1 MCLWKRPHQWCQVH
15 RIFVFYLF
23 YCNPKEKDHIR
34 RKINGKKKNACQ
46 ISIIIIIIIIKAII
60 KIKLPSHMEK
70 CMLLEFAIPKSKFD
84 FFFHFFLKNAC
95 NDSEKA
101 SHQLIFWPKNFP
113 GIVYSKNVLARTTRL
128 KKILKLV
135 SAYISILI
143 SCPLLQI

>member
-1 MCLWKRPHQWCQVH
+1 MKATTSMMSSAQNFC
-15 RIFVFYLF
+15 FLF
-23 YCNPKEKDHIR
+23 ILLQPKEKDHIR

-46 ISIIIIIIIIKAII
+46 ISIIIIIIIKAII

-101 SHQLIFWPKNFP
+101 SHQLIF
-113 GIVYSKNVLARTTRL
+113 
-128 KKILKLV
+128 
-135 SAYISILI
+135 
-143 SCPLLQI
+143 